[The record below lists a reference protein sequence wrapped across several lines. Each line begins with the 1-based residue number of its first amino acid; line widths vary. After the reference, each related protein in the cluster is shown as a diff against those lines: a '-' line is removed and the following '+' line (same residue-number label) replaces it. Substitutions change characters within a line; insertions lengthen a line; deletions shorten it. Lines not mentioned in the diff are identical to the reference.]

1 MYKNINKFEF
11 YKIKSENNI
20 EKLSNVFL
28 DFYYAFCRLSFEE
41 QMSLIN
47 EFKKSFFVGKSYL
60 NNQHI
65 CKMLSFSNK
74 DMNYRIYYS
83 LDKGELFAVEDN
95 EPTHIKN
102 ALYVANLGNLI
113 TSTLLIIKTL
123 IEQEGD
129 VFVNNEDVKIEE
141 FEKISLEFSRIL
153 LSEVR
158 HKIEDYCYLIHN
170 NIKREIGGTL
180 YSLTNQFYKDEILQ
194 SKCFNFIFPQIEQAS
209 SFLSPEVI
217 GLKTSLS
224 LLETS
229 SLPITQTITPL
240 FNSLTRNVYLDL
252 NILSKY
258 YSYDEIFKNSKNK
271 LLLTLVLNDSNFNLL
286 SKEDQD
292 GLINNSIKVVSK
304 LKNQLGKIKINKKSN
319 LYYLNFIKNYYIEV
333 KSSKNDKVK
342 LLFSDKSIDETFRKN
357 LIDKISEALL
367 FISKNNIDFDSN
379 SKKMISDS
387 FKESI
392 VILNRI

>member
-47 EFKKSFFVGKSYL
+47 EFKKSFFVGESYL

-170 NIKREIGGTL
+170 NIKRETGGTL

-286 SKEDQD
+286 SKEYQD

-392 VILNRI
+392 VILNII